1 MHGSRQIWI
10 AIGLLLLSFVQWGC
24 MSVERRHRL
33 AAIFFDDPPSIR
45 AEADV
50 DAEGPPEE
58 NRAHRLLDQSHHGP
72 YMQKKCDICHESRD
86 YSLNLASR
94 LRLPKDQLCTQCHD
108 PEMMFKGA
116 YRHGPV
122 NAGHCFKC
130 HNPHRSKLPHLLLAS
145 GYDLCGRCH
154 TEATVKNMDQ
164 HRAENGDDC
173 YSCHNPHA
181 ADKPKLL
188 R

>member
-1 MHGSRQIWI
+1 
-10 AIGLLLLSFVQWGC
+10 
-24 MSVERRHRL
+24 MSVERRQRL
-33 AAIFFDDPPSIR
+33 AVIFFDDPPISKVKVG
-45 AEADV
+45 V
-50 DAEGPPEE
+50 DGDDSEGEDPV
-58 NRAHRLLDQSHHGP
+58 LQLIYKSSHGP
-72 YMQKKCDICHESRD
+72 YMQKKCDICHESEN
-86 YSLNLASR
+86 YSLSLASR
-94 LRLPKDQLCTQCHD
+94 LRLPKDLICTQCHD

-116 YRHGPV
+116 YRHGPA

-130 HNPHRSKLPHLLLAS
+130 HSPHRSKLPRLLLAS

-154 TEATVKNMDQ
+154 TEATVKGMDQ

-181 ADKPKLL
+181 ADNPKLL